1 MYRRLEKSSLKL
13 TLRNSL
19 MHSNQ
24 VGYII
29 ATLYLQDF
37 PNDQHH
43 RHLQLVQNA
52 AARILTGHCF
62 TRNLPALPQ

>member
-1 MYRRLEKSSLKL
+1 
-13 TLRNSL
+13 

-29 ATLYLQDF
+29 AMLYLQDF

>member
-1 MYRRLEKSSLKL
+1 MYLRLEKSSLKL
-13 TLRNSL
+13 TLRNSF

-37 PNDQHH
+37 PNDQH
-43 RHLQLVQNA
+43 QLVQNA
-52 AARILTGHCF
+52 AARILIGHCF